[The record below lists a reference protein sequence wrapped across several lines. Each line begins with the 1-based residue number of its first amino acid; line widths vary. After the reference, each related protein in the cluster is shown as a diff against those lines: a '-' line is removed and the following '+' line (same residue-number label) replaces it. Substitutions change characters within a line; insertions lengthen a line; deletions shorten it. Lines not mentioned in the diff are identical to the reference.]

1 MNKNSRDD
9 LNRLVG
15 TLGVDMKALDVLD
28 RQCREMKALDYVG
41 VYFNNIFF
49 TVETVDAACDEKDI
63 LFREDTCLIVRR
75 PDADLLKVAK
85 IVRDNGLDI
94 PSSHFLNLLPEPGFP
109 LETIFA
115 THETILDMA
124 ALVGLKRVTTHVGG
138 IAVPQAAHAKRRPT
152 PAEELVAKTI
162 SYAEYTVRVR
172 ELYGKDRVL
181 PDSIASYRHLCAEAA
196 KRGIVVTVE
205 TACSEL
211 YEVNT
216 RAESLIDLIRAVGA
230 PNFGICV
237 DAGHCHLNH
246 LDVADMIRRCG
257 PHFLETHFHDNF
269 GDRDRHNPV
278 GIGTINWLE
287 AIAALR
293 EIGYAGEITFEQG
306 DYVTNAR
313 NWRLLLEQKPLH

>member
-1 MNKNSRDD
+1 MRNDKQPD

-15 TLGVDMKALDVLD
+15 TLNIDVAALDVLD

-49 TVETVDAACDEKDI
+49 TVEPVDAVCDERDV
-63 LFREDTCLIVRR
+63 LFREDACLIVRR
-75 PDADLLKVAK
+75 PDADLLEVAK
-85 IVRDNGLDI
+85 IVRGNGLDI

-109 LETIFA
+109 LEAIFE
-115 THETILDMA
+115 THEKILDMA

-138 IAVPQAAHAKRRPT
+138 IAVPQAVHAKRRPT
-152 PAEELVAKTI
+152 PAELLAAGTI
-162 SYAEYTVRVR
+162 PYAEYADRVR
-172 ELYGKDRVL
+172 ELYGRDRVL

-196 KRGIVVTVE
+196 KRGIAVSVE

-211 YEVNT
+211 YDVNT

-230 PNFGICV
+230 PNFGICI
-237 DAGHCHLNH
+237 DSGHCHMND

-269 GDRDRHNPV
+269 ADRDRHNPV
-278 GIGTINWLE
+278 GIGTIDWLA
-287 AIAALR
+287 AIRAMR
-293 EIGYAGEITFEQG
+293 DIGYAGEITFEQG
-306 DYVTNAR
+306 DYATNAR
-313 NWRLLLEQKPLH
+313 NWRLFLEQKG